1 MQLITLLGAVACL
14 GVLYFRYRN
23 QPMRAPPRTR
33 TQKLATA
40 KILLVAFCAWLALN
54 TALRHLIGNLDGVA
68 TPQPT
73 FIQRVI
79 SYFSK

>member
-1 MQLITLLGAVACL
+1 MQLITLLGAASCL

-23 QPMRAPPRTR
+23 QPKNAPPRTR
-33 TQKLATA
+33 SQKLAAA
-40 KILLVAFCAWLALN
+40 KVLLVVLCALLALN

-68 TPQPT
+68 TPKPT
-73 FIQRVI
+73 FTERVI